1 MIDFLYGRPSFL
13 DGAARILDLFGV
25 FRHHD
30 RLENDDEVD
39 ARALY
44 DDFRIVGL
52 DLEDAMRRYESE
64 RRFESGQG
72 HSQEIEVS
80 TSR

>member
-1 MIDFLYGRPSFL
+1 MFRRNDRP
-13 DGAARILDLFGV
+13 
-25 FRHHD
+25 
-30 RLENDDEVD
+30 ENDDQVD

-64 RRFESGQG
+64 RQ
-72 HSQEIEVS
+72 SQEIEVT
-80 TSR
+80 TSS

>member
-13 DGAARILDLFGV
+13 DGAARVLDLFGM
-25 FRHHD
+25 FRRYD
-30 RLENDDEVD
+30 RPENDDQVD

-44 DDFRIVGL
+44 DDFRTVGM

-64 RRFESGQG
+64 RRSESGQG

>member
-13 DGAARILDLFGV
+13 DGAARVLDLFGV

-30 RLENDDEVD
+30 RTENDEEVD
-39 ARALY
+39 ARAFY
-44 DDFRIVGL
+44 DDFRVVGL

-64 RRFESGQG
+64 RQS
-72 HSQEIEVS
+72 HSQEVEVT
-80 TSR
+80 TSS

>member
-1 MIDFLYGRPSFL
+1 MFRRYDRP
-13 DGAARILDLFGV
+13 
-25 FRHHD
+25 
-30 RLENDDEVD
+30 ENDDQVD

-64 RRFESGQG
+64 RQS
-72 HSQEIEVS
+72 HSQEIEVT
-80 TSR
+80 TSG

>member
-1 MIDFLYGRPSFL
+1 MIDFLYSRPSFL
-13 DGAARILDLFGV
+13 DGAARVLDLFGV
-25 FRHHD
+25 FRRYD
-30 RLENDDEVD
+30 RPENEEQVD

-64 RRFESGQG
+64 RQS
-72 HSQEIEVS
+72 HSQEIEVT
-80 TSR
+80 TSG

>member
-1 MIDFLYGRPSFL
+1 MLRRYDRP
-13 DGAARILDLFGV
+13 
-25 FRHHD
+25 
-30 RLENDDEVD
+30 ENDDQVD

-64 RRFESGQG
+64 RKS
-72 HSQEIEVS
+72 HSQEIEVT
-80 TSR
+80 TSS

>member
-1 MIDFLYGRPSFL
+1 M
-13 DGAARILDLFGV
+13 
-25 FRHHD
+25 FRRYD
-30 RLENDDEVD
+30 RSENDDQVD

-64 RRFESGQG
+64 RRFESGQS
-72 HSQEIEVS
+72 HSQEVEVT
-80 TSR
+80 TSS